1 MSERRSGTGLI
12 PTRFFYNRRWSFRQ
26 QLAWIMVLPLAMSA
40 FVALMVYQAVGDM
53 VEVEQRTEFAMQS
66 LALGRELEAVA
77 VDMQTGVRGFVISG
91 DEAFLA
97 PYQRGSARREHLLA
111 EAVEVWRQRER
122 RLQAI
127 YRIDSLLTAFVEEV
141 AEPII
146 ERRRHMEGLDEWSSE
161 SVELAQGL
169 QDALAAGQDKRPI
182 DEVRGIVRDLAEAD
196 EAELEAAMAISEQ
209 RRSIARAAGVAGP
222 PIAVVIAML
231 LIGGLLRRLSRGL
244 NELAEVAASVRDG
257 VFTHKLAMADN
268 REFST
273 VASGFDA
280 MTSELER
287 RRQRDIFIDRLTRA
301 LQSCNSVD
309 EAFSVVGSYLPRILP
324 EVHGSVSM
332 YRASRDLL
340 LPLVRWGDGE
350 SATADPQL
358 GPFEPDE
365 CRALRSGYEHEC
377 HPAEGDLA
385 CNHIGPQVSEP
396 TLCVPLYGV
405 DETLGVITIQGQPGG
420 DLTDSD
426 RRLTRLMAETIALSV
441 SNLHLREALR
451 NQSVRDPLTG
461 LYNRRY
467 LDECLVR
474 EVSRS
479 ERSGQPLS
487 IVVLDA
493 DHFKRFNDTWGH
505 DAGDEVLVSVA
516 HMLMVQAR
524 EMDVACRLGGEE
536 FLLLLPRAGHED
548 ALGVAERIRVAAEQ
562 LKIRYEGRLL
572 EPVTLSLGV
581 ATLPDHASGGQQ
593 LIKAADKALY
603 RAKAEGRNRVVGS

>member
-1 MSERRSGTGLI
+1 MAEGRSNAGLT
-12 PTRFFYNRRWSFRQ
+12 PGRFFYNKRWSFRQ

-40 FVALMVYQAVGDM
+40 FVALAVHQAVSGM
-53 VEVEQRTEFAMQS
+53 VDVEQRTELAVQS
-66 LALGRELEAVA
+66 LALGRELKAVA
-77 VDMQTGVRGFVISG
+77 VDMQTGVRGFVITG

-97 PYQRGSARREHLLA
+97 PYHQASARYEHLRA
-111 EAVEVWRQRER
+111 DAAEVWRERDR

-127 YRIDSLLTAFVEEV
+127 ERIGALLSAFVEEV

-146 ERRRHMEGLDEWSSE
+146 ERRRSMLGLGEWGSE
-161 SVELAQGL
+161 SVELAQEL
-169 QDALAAGQDKRPI
+169 QDALAAGQDKSPI
-182 DEVRGIVRDLAEAD
+182 DEIRGIVRALVEAD
-196 EAELEAAMAISEQ
+196 ETELEAVMAVSER
-209 RRSIARAAGVAGP
+209 RRSIALAAGVAGP

-231 LIGGLLRRLSRGL
+231 LIGGLLRRVGRRLGQ
-244 NELAEVAASVRDG
+244 LAGVAASVRDG
-257 VFTHKLAMADN
+257 IYTEKLAMVDN
-268 REFST
+268 REFSA

-280 MTSELER
+280 MTDELER
-287 RRQRDIFIDRLTRA
+287 RRRRDILIDRLTRA
-301 LQSCNSVD
+301 LQACNDAD

-324 EVHGSVSM
+324 QVNGSVSM

-340 LPLVRWGDGE
+340 LPVAQWGDGKQIA
-350 SATADPQL
+350 SDPQV
-358 GPFEPDE
+358 GQFEPDE
-365 CRALRSGYEHEC
+365 CRALKSGYEHEC
-377 HPAEGDLA
+377 RPSEGDLA
-385 CNHIGPQVSEP
+385 CAHIGPQPEGQ

-405 DETLGVITIQGQPGG
+405 NETLGVITIQATSGG
-420 DLTDSD
+420 DLIDAD

-441 SNLHLREALR
+441 SNLNLREALR

-479 ERSGQPLS
+479 ERGGQPLS

-505 DAGDEVLVSVA
+505 DAGDEVLMSVA
-516 HMLMVQAR
+516 HLLMVQAR

-536 FLLLLPRAGHED
+536 FLLLLPRTGHEE

-562 LKIRYEGRLL
+562 LKIRHEGRLL

-603 RAKAEGRNRVVGS
+603 RAKSEGRNRVAGS